1 MFSIEKPPTMPLCP
15 IKRFSFIDTLFYV
28 MFFGVI
34 LYLLFGLFEDYCPFK
49 KIDKCPL
56 ASVKDQRMSILE
68 NKIDKIM
75 HDIDHIWEVINDTE
89 SEASDD
95 EEIEDHD
102 HKDNDDED
110 LIPEHMLFHMM
121 AGEESKTDAK
131 EASADAEASTKGEAS
146 ADSEADK

>member
-89 SEASDD
+89 SEASD
-95 EEIEDHD
+95 EEIKDHD
-102 HKDNDDED
+102 HKDHDDED

-121 AGEESKTDAK
+121 AGDENKTDAK
-131 EASADAEASTKGEAS
+131 VEENEASADT
-146 ADSEADK
+146 EADK